1 MFSRSASATRL
12 LYYSLPNR
20 AARVKYHH
28 CDEPEARNQGPG
40 VDCASSLVLLETP
53 ESTMPLVPSLAGQQ
67 ETSLPLKEEPVSGH
81 HDPTGASF
89 LGGENDRRI
98 DEIPQCND
106 PSSCMT
112 DDCFEPLAITGG
124 VTGGDRKGVGAAGPS
139 FRVTDGPTAKEA
151 PVFLSCL
158 VNVEVEEPAYTPTA
172 GYFRSSTIQP
182 ATAVMGTNSNVG
194 HRKPRSDHEYDD
206 EDEEDEQRS
215 SDDEDMPAYR
225 PRITGFIGSKVA
237 FKRQAVRPGNQADL
251 ARNRKLRLEVTR
263 ARHHIAAAH
272 LITDDAVFLASR
284 SSLPV
289 AELLSKMEKLAL
301 GRAVRSSRFTCNLKR
316 F

>member
-1 MFSRSASATRL
+1 MFSRSASSTRR

-124 VTGGDRKGVGAAGPS
+124 VTGGDRKGVREAGPS
-139 FRVTDGPTAKEA
+139 YRRSRRTP
-151 PVFLSCL
+151 
-158 VNVEVEEPAYTPTA
+158 PTA

-182 ATAVMGTNSNVG
+182 ATAVMGTTSNVG
-194 HRKPRSDHEYDD
+194 HRKTRSDHEYDD

-263 ARHHIAAAH
+263 ARHHITAVQ
-272 LITDDAVFLASR
+272 LITDDAVFLAPR

>member
-1 MFSRSASATRL
+1 MFSRSASATRR

-28 CDEPEARNQGPG
+28 CDEPEAQNQGPG

-53 ESTMPLVPSLAGQQ
+53 ELTMPLVPSLAGQQ

-81 HDPTGASF
+81 RNPNGASF
-89 LGGENDRRI
+89 LEGENGRRI
-98 DEIPQCND
+98 DEILQCND

-112 DDCFEPLAITGG
+112 DHCFEPLAITGG
-124 VTGGDRKGVGAAGPS
+124 VTGGDRIGVGAAKS
-139 FRVTDGPTAKEA
+139 FFRVTEGSTAKEA

-182 ATAVMGTNSNVG
+182 ATALMGTNSNVG
-194 HRKPRSDHEYDD
+194 YRKPRSDHEYDD

-215 SDDEDMPAYR
+215 SDDDDMPAHR
-225 PRITGFIGSKVA
+225 PRITGSIGSKVA
-237 FKRQAVRPGNQADL
+237 FKRQAGRPGNPADL

-263 ARHHIAAAH
+263 ARHHIASAQ
-272 LITDDAVFLASR
+272 LFTDDAVFLAPR